1 MLSGILGDE
10 LPITRMSPEKAR
22 QVPLEKR
29 RKLMEAW
36 ATYCERPASN
46 VVHIGKR
53 KSP

>member
-1 MLSGILGDE
+1 LAFSAFAEQAYRRSD
-10 LPITRMSPEKAR
+10 A
-22 QVPLEKR
+22 LEKR

-36 ATYCERPASN
+36 ATYCERPAAN